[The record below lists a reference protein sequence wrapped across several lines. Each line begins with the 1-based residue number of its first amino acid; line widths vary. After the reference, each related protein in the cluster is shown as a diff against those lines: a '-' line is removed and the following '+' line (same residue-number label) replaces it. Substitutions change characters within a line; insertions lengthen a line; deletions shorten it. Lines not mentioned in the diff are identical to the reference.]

1 MGLTNTQ
8 YDTIMRDYQRQQA
21 KNQQELSARQEEI
34 YGKFPEFSE
43 IDRKIASASTACAR
57 QLLSDTPAGR
67 DAVATLQQSITALS
81 KRRSEILTSAGY
93 PPDYLQMTYRCPV
106 CQDTG

>member
-21 KNQQELSARQEEI
+21 KDQQELSARQEEI

-57 QLLSDTPAGR
+57 QLLSDTPAGKDRTLKTPQR
-67 DAVATLQQSITALS
+67 DSYF
-81 KRRSEILTSAGY
+81 RRIS
-93 PPDYLQMTYRCPV
+93 V
-106 CQDTG
+106 

>member
-34 YGKFPEFSE
+34 YGNSGISE

-81 KRRSEILTSAGY
+81 NAARDSYFRRISA
-93 PPDYLQMTYRCPV
+93 
-106 CQDTG
+106 